1 MANYEVKSKD
11 GSVVGSGELSVR
23 IAEAVASHTT
33 IHRAVVAEEA
43 NKRQGTQSAKTR
55 SETRGGGRKPYKQK
69 KTGNARQGTI
79 RAPHYAHG
87 GMAFAVK
94 PRDYT
99 KKVNKQERRAAILT
113 ALSAHFEAGNVTV
126 VDSLTFAEPKT
137 KVAVEMLK
145 ALGLGETRRV
155 LVILPQYDELTHRAF
170 RNLQNV
176 VVRTA
181 PVGKEEALAE
191 AGVKSQAF
199 SARDVLV
206 AHKIVIVKDALS
218 RVESVWAKAD
228 SLVSAAGPS
237 GREMP
242 TTEMSN
248 S

>member
-1 MANYEVKSKD
+1 MANYEVKGKD
-11 GSVVGSGELSVR
+11 GQTVGTGELGSR
-23 IAEAVASHTT
+23 IADAVASHTT

-87 GMAFAVK
+87 GMALAVK

-113 ALSAHFEAGNVTV
+113 ALSAHFEAGNVIV
-126 VDSLTFAEPKT
+126 IDDMTFAEPKT
-137 KVAVEMLK
+137 KIAVEMLK

-181 PVGKEEALAE
+181 PVGKDEAQAADG

-206 AHKIVIVKDALS
+206 AHKVVIVKDALA
-218 RVESVWAKAD
+218 RVESVWAKPGLEEVPA
-228 SLVSAAGPS
+228 
-237 GREMP
+237 
-242 TTEMSN
+242 
-248 S
+248 